1 MVPSSAI
8 MGMAAIAVLAAALL
22 SSGAPARAESTQ
34 VERRDNQF
42 LRDRPAIDWRIIES
56 RQRRLIFEQQQQRFR
71 EDDRANAGR
80 SQPNLR
86 VPRMRT
92 GCQAPLR
99 GGASIG
105 GC

>member
-1 MVPSSAI
+1 
-8 MGMAAIAVLAAALL
+8 MAAIAVLAAALL
-22 SSGAPARAESTQ
+22 SGGVPGWAESTQ
-34 VERRDNQF
+34 VGRRDDQF
-42 LRDRPAIDWRIIES
+42 LRDPAVMDWRIIES
-56 RQRRLIFEQQQQRFR
+56 RQRRLIFEQQQQRLR